1 MEHVRLFIAIGLSLL
16 VFIVWNVLFVDK
28 EKGKLPQQAVQTEQK
43 STEKPSTKQPSN
55 KTSGITEKQE
65 APKEVPPVKAQTPLK
80 EIATEPVKP
89 SRTITVNLPLY
100 TAKISE
106 KGAVFKSVVLKKY
119 RETIDPNSPF
129 YEMINPDLSQGT
141 VRIGFA
147 GNSFQG
153 IEDAVFSANLE
164 KDSVDIKDK
173 DKEISFSWTSPKG
186 VVIEKTYLFSPKTYV
201 ISLNVTI
208 RNGSDQTI
216 KDNLT
221 LSLLEKA
228 PEKVSRYGFE
238 GPSALINNKLEQI
251 KTKKIEKQD
260 VYPGKLKWI
269 AVQDRYFIS
278 AIMPDE
284 AVDTKMHLSINDDKI
299 LKNTYIQPEQAIQ
312 PNTQHVFK
320 YKLFFGPKSM
330 TVLKSVD
337 YDLIKA
343 VNFGMFD
350 ILAKPCVY
358 IMNFIYG
365 YIPNYGVAIII
376 LTILSKIL
384 LWPLGNKSYKS
395 MAAMK
400 KIQPLMA
407 EIKEKY
413 KDDKK
418 KMNEEMM
425 GLYKTYKVNPLGGCL
440 PMVVQIPVFFALYRM
455 LYEAIELRHA
465 PFFWWI
471 NDLSAPDRLFRFNFS
486 VPFMQPPYGIPVLT
500 IIMGVTM
507 FIQQKMSPP
516 AGDPT
521 QAKMMMMM
529 PIVFTVIFINFS
541 SGLVLYWLVNNII
554 SVAQQYYITKKNV

>member
-1 MEHVRLFIAIGLSLL
+1 MEHARLFIAVGLSLL
-16 VFIVWNVLFVDK
+16 VFIVWNFLFVDK
-28 EKGKLPQQAVQTEQK
+28 QKEKLPQQAIQAEQ
-43 STEKPSTKQPSN
+43 QLN
-55 KTSGITEKQE
+55 KTSEITEKQKT
-65 APKEVPPVKAQTPLK
+65 PKEPPPLKTTPPLK
-80 EIATEPVKP
+80 EIVSEPIKP

-106 KGAVFKSVVLKKY
+106 KGATFKSFVLNKY
-119 RETIDPNSPF
+119 RQTIDADSPLL
-129 YEMINPDLSQGT
+129 EMINPDLSKGT
-141 VRIGFA
+141 VSIGFA
-147 GNSFQG
+147 ENSLQ
-153 IEDAVFSANLE
+153 DLDNAVYSAYPN
-164 KDSVDIKDK
+164 KDSIDIKDK
-173 DKEISFSWTSPKG
+173 PTAISFSWKSPRG
-186 VVIEKTYLFSPKTYV
+186 VVVEKRFLFSPKTYV
-201 ISLNVTI
+201 VALDVII
-208 RNGSDQTI
+208 KNGSDRPI
-216 KDNLT
+216 KDSLT
-221 LSLLEKA
+221 LSLLS
-228 PEKVSRYGFE
+228 KVPNTASRYGFE

-251 KTKKIEKQD
+251 KIKKIKKQD

-269 AVQDRYFIS
+269 SIQDRYFLS
-278 AIMPDE
+278 AIMPDD
-284 AVDTKMHLSINDDKI
+284 AIDASMHLSLNEDDT
-299 LKNTYIQPEQAIQ
+299 LKNTYVQPEQTIPPDQ
-312 PNTQHVFK
+312 QHVFK

-330 TVLKSVD
+330 SVLKSVD
-337 YDLIKA
+337 YDLVKA

-350 ILAKPCVY
+350 ILAKPCVW
-358 IMNFIYG
+358 IMDFIYN

-376 LTILSKIL
+376 LTILSKVL

-395 MAAMK
+395 MAQMK

-465 PFFWWI
+465 PFFLWI
-471 NDLSAPDRLFRFNFS
+471 NDLSAPDRLFRFDFS
-486 VPFMQPPYGIPVLT
+486 IPFMQPPYGIPVLT

-554 SVAQQYYITKKNV
+554 SVAQQYYITKKNA

>member
-1 MEHVRLFIAIGLSLL
+1 MEHARLFIAIGLSLL
-16 VFIVWNVLFVDK
+16 VFIVWNVLFVDNQK
-28 EKGKLPQQAVQTEQK
+28 EKLPQQAVQSEQ
-43 STEKPSTKQPSN
+43 QSN
-55 KTSGITEKQE
+55 KASGITEKQK
-65 APKEVPPVKAQTPLK
+65 APKETAPLKTQPPLK
-80 EIATEPVKP
+80 ESPSEPVKP

-106 KGAVFKSVVLKKY
+106 KGAVFKSFVLKEY
-119 RETIDPNSPF
+119 RKTIDPHSPF
-129 YEMINPDLSQGT
+129 FDMINPDLSQGT

-147 GNSFQG
+147 GNSLKG
-153 IEDAVFSANLE
+153 IDDAVFYANLE
-164 KDSVDIKDK
+164 KDSVDIKNK
-173 DKEISFSWTSPKG
+173 AKEISFSWISPKG
-186 VVIEKTYLFSPKTYV
+186 VVVEKTYSFSPETYV
-201 ISLNVTI
+201 ISLDVTI
-208 RNGSDQTI
+208 KNGSDQTF

-221 LSLLEKA
+221 VSLLKTEA
-228 PEKVSRYGFE
+228 ENVSSYGFE

-251 KTKKIEKQD
+251 KTKKIKKQD
-260 VYPGKLKWI
+260 VYPGKITWL
-269 AVQDRYFIS
+269 AVQDRYFMS
-278 AIMPDE
+278 AVMPDK
-284 AVDTKMHLSINDDKI
+284 AMDASMHLSINDDKI
-299 LKNTYIQPEQAIQ
+299 LKNTYIQPEQEIL
-312 PNTQHVFK
+312 PGEQHVFK

-343 VNFGMFD
+343 VHFGMFD
-350 ILAKPCVY
+350 VLAKPCVW

-365 YIPNYGVAIII
+365 FIPNYGVAIII

-400 KIQPLMA
+400 RIQPLMA

-471 NDLSAPDRLFRFNFS
+471 NDLSAPDRLFRFDFS

>member
-1 MEHVRLFIAIGLSLL
+1 MEHARLFIAIGLSLL
-16 VFIVWNVLFVDK
+16 VFIGWNFFFVDK
-28 EKGKLPQQAVQTEQK
+28 QKETLPQQAIQSEQ
-43 STEKPSTKQPSN
+43 QSN
-55 KTSGITEKQE
+55 KTAGITEKQKT
-65 APKEVPPVKAQTPLK
+65 PKETTPLK
-80 EIATEPVKP
+80 TQPPLKESPTEPIKP

-100 TAKISE
+100 TVKISE
-106 KGAVFKSVVLKKY
+106 KGAVFKSFVLNKY
-119 RETIDPNSPF
+119 QKTIAPDSPSF
-129 YEMINPDLSQGT
+129 DMINPDLSQGT

-147 GNSFQG
+147 GNSFEG
-153 IEDAVFSANLE
+153 IDDAMFSVNLD
-164 KDSVDIKDK
+164 KDSVDIKNK
-173 DKEISFSWTSPKG
+173 AKEISFSWTSPKG
-186 VVIEKTYLFSPKTYV
+186 VVVEKTYLFSPDTYL
-201 ISLNVTI
+201 ISLDVTI
-208 RNGSDQTI
+208 KNGSDQTI

-221 LSLLEKA
+221 LSLLKKG
-228 PEKVSRYGFE
+228 PEDESRYGFE

-251 KTKKIEKQD
+251 KTKKIKKQD
-260 VYPGKLKWI
+260 VYPGKLTWI
-269 AVQDRYFIS
+269 AVQDRYFMS
-278 AIMPDE
+278 AIMPEE
-284 AVDTKMHLSINDDKI
+284 AVDASMHLDINDDKI
-299 LKNTYIQPEQAIQ
+299 LKNTYVQPEQVI
-312 PNTQHVFK
+312 PPSEQHVFK

-343 VNFGMFD
+343 VHFGMFD
-350 ILAKPCVY
+350 VLAKPCVW

-365 YIPNYGVAIII
+365 FIPNYGVAIII

-471 NDLSAPDRLFRFNFS
+471 NDLSAPDRLFRFDFS
-486 VPFMQPPYGIPVLT
+486 IPFMQPPYGIPVLT

>member
-28 EKGKLPQQAVQTEQK
+28 EKGKLPQQAIQTEQ
-43 STEKPSTKQPSN
+43 QSN
-55 KTSGITEKQE
+55 KTAGITEKKKTL
-65 APKEVPPVKAQTPLK
+65 KEPPPLKPQTPLK
-80 EIATEPVKP
+80 ESVSEPVKP

-153 IEDAVFSANLE
+153 IDDAIFSANLE
-164 KDSVDIKDK
+164 KDSVDIKNK

-186 VVIEKTYLFSPKTYV
+186 VVVEKTYLFSPETYV
-201 ISLNVTI
+201 ISLSVTVK
-208 RNGSDQTI
+208 NGSDQTI

-221 LSLLEKA
+221 LSLLEKV

-251 KTKKIEKQD
+251 KTKKIKKQD
-260 VYPGKLKWI
+260 VYPGTLKWI

-284 AVDTKMHLSINDDKI
+284 AVDASMHLSINDDEI
-299 LKNTYIQPEQAIQ
+299 LKNTYIQPEQVIQ
-312 PNTQHVFK
+312 PETQHVFK

-365 YIPNYGVAIII
+365 FIPNYGVAIII

-418 KMNEEMM
+418 RMNEEMM

-471 NDLSAPDRLFRFNFS
+471 NDLSAPDRLFRFDFS
-486 VPFMQPPYGIPVLT
+486 IPFMQPPYGIPVLT

>member
-28 EKGKLPQQAVQTEQK
+28 EKGKLPQQAIQTEQ
-43 STEKPSTKQPSN
+43 QSN
-55 KTSGITEKQE
+55 KTSGITEKQKKT
-65 APKEVPPVKAQTPLK
+65 KEVPPLKAQMPSK
-80 EIATEPVKP
+80 EIASEPIKP

-119 RETIDPNSPF
+119 RETVDPNSPF

-147 GNSFQG
+147 GNSLKG
-153 IEDAVFSANLE
+153 IDDAIFSVNLE
-164 KDSVDIKDK
+164 KDSVDIKNK
-173 DKEISFSWTSPKG
+173 AQKISFSWTSPKG
-186 VVIEKTYLFSPKTYV
+186 VVVEKTYLFSPETYV
-201 ISLNVTI
+201 ISLNVAI
-208 RNGSDQTI
+208 KNGSDQSI

-221 LSLLEKA
+221 LSLLEKT
-228 PEKVSRYGFE
+228 PESVSRYGFE

-251 KTKKIEKQD
+251 KIKKIKKKD
-260 VYPGKLKWI
+260 VYPGILKWI

-284 AVDTKMHLSINDDKI
+284 AVDASMHLSINDDKI
-299 LKNTYIQPEQAIQ
+299 LKNTYIQPEQVIQ
-312 PNTQHVFK
+312 PDDQHVFK

-343 VNFGMFD
+343 VHFGMFD
-350 ILAKPCVY
+350 VLAKPCVW

-395 MAAMK
+395 MASMK

-465 PFFWWI
+465 PFFGWI
-471 NDLSAPDRLFRFNFS
+471 NDLSAPDRLFRFDFS

-554 SVAQQYYITKKNV
+554 SVAQQYYVTKKNA